1 MISLEVWM
9 IPLQLG
15 AIMKENR
22 DSPTSSSNNAASRFA
37 TSYGGI
43 NDADAT
49 SGGKR
54 ERVEKMEMIDCTE
67 DECDRDSIKSNKS
80 TKCDKYFAFCCAIC
94 LTLAECFGCF
104 LQIAC
109 CCGIATCMV

>member
-1 MISLEVWM
+1 M

-15 AIMKENR
+15 AIMKEKSR
-22 DSPTSSSNNAASRFA
+22 DSSASAATSSNKFA

-43 NDADAT
+43 NEAGDVVVGAAT
-49 SGGKR
+49 EGES
-54 ERVEKMEMIDCTE
+54 VEKMEMIDCNNE
-67 DECDRDSIKSNKS
+67 DDGDRDSIKSNKS

-109 CCGIATCMV
+109 CCGIATCFV